1 MIGSEIKHDA
11 RGFIHTD
18 DILDCLIV
26 ENPEISQTAKHVNIV
41 KEGNKDNKGEVESIR
56 KFKTDNIKAIGSGKY
71 EAKGIDD
78 PKQGGKTGN
87 TVHSEMVESINE
99 TCISNTWEDHVSSN
113 KADITNDDKD
123 HEEKCKHQITGGL
136 EKTDNDI
143 DPAKIIMAEITLEQK
158 NSDAKRNQIERKEVE
173 VWETIVKV
181 DNTVSSDV
189 IEEGIDALSANWLD
203 TDEESDKEIYW
214 DCKEDEN
221 SEYESESEEE
231 IFWDSLSHIEEVET
245 LERVGKEA
253 TETIIDDSECKID
266 DKLFKEV
273 WSNIHENKAAES
285 ILNLDKNIENSSY
298 IEKDEIST
306 EISEMKAKKTS
317 LGGKSPRKL
326 NTTEIKKRQVRKVDS
341 GKGILANLILFSVI
355 LGKVAIGKE
364 IGGMMVRNRIE
375 KGNLPKPYPT
385 EQSK

>member
-1 MIGSEIKHDA
+1 MKHDA

-18 DILDCLIV
+18 DILNCLVV
-26 ENPEISQTAKHVNIV
+26 ENPEFSLTTRHKNIV
-41 KEGNKDNKGEVESIR
+41 KLNNKNDKSEVESIGEL
-56 KFKTDNIKAIGSGKY
+56 KTDNIKAIGSGKY

-87 TVHSEMVESINE
+87 TVRSEMDVESINE
-99 TCISNTWEDHVSSN
+99 TCISNAWEDHVSFN
-113 KADITNDDKD
+113 KADITNDDED
-123 HEEKCKHQITGGL
+123 HEEKCKHQITGDL
-136 EKTDNDI
+136 EKTGNVI

-158 NSDAKRNQIERKEVE
+158 NSDAKRNQIEWKEVE
-173 VWETIVKV
+173 VWGTIVKV
-181 DNTVSSDV
+181 DNAVSSDV
-189 IEEGIDALSANWLD
+189 VEEGIDALSVNWLD
-203 TDEESDKEIYW
+203 TDEKSDKEIYW

-221 SEYESESEEE
+221 SECESESEEE
-231 IFWDSLSHIEEVET
+231 IFWNSLSHIEEGET

-253 TETIIDDSECKID
+253 TETIVDDSECKID

-273 WSNIHENKAAES
+273 WSNIHENKAAEG
-285 ILNLDKNIENSSY
+285 ILNLDKNIEDSSY

-306 EISEMKAKKTS
+306 ETSEMKAKKTS

-326 NTTEIKKRQVRKVDS
+326 NTTEIRKRQVRKVES

-364 IGGMMVRNRIE
+364 IGGMLVRNILE